1 MSKGVDDPPENTS
14 ETLVSIVKYSWS
26 IRPCSVYK
34 DEYDDCTS
42 IKARFHQ
49 YFIYGESVD
58 CSQWKKDYD
67 NCERYVNSNGNDVSA
82 GEAVVRSE
90 AERRQKRMEAY
101 FGNSTWKKRDNPPE
115 DWSKPLPE
123 WLAKKNENTF
133 LELKQMELDGRK
145 PVEEINKSYCAIM

>member
-1 MSKGVDDPPENTS
+1 MSMKNDAKNVGDTDAQN
-14 ETLVSIVKYSWS
+14 LKDAWS
-26 IRPCSVYK
+26 IRPCEVYN

-49 YFIYGESVD
+49 YFIHGESID
-58 CSQWKKDYD
+58 CSQWKTDYN
-67 NCERYVNSNGNDVSA
+67 NCERYMKSNGNDVTA
-82 GEAVVRSE
+82 GEAVIRSE
-90 AERRQKRMEAY
+90 AERRRKRMEAHY
-101 FGNSTWKKRDNPPE
+101 GNTTWKKRTHPPE

-145 PVEEINKSYCAIM
+145 LAEETEKSYCALM

>member
-1 MSKGVDDPPENTS
+1 MSKEADNTQS
-14 ETLVSIVKYSWS
+14 NDNSAGSQLKDAWS

-49 YFIYGESVD
+49 YFIYGENVD

-67 NCERYVNSNGNDVSA
+67 NCERYVNSNGNDVAA
-82 GEAVVRSE
+82 GEAVINSE
-90 AERRQKRMEAY
+90 AERRRKRLEAHY
-101 FGNSTWKKRDNPPE
+101 SNTTWKKRTHPPE

-133 LELKQMELDGRK
+133 LEVKQMELDGRK
-145 PVEEINKSYCAIM
+145 PVEVVEKSFCAIM